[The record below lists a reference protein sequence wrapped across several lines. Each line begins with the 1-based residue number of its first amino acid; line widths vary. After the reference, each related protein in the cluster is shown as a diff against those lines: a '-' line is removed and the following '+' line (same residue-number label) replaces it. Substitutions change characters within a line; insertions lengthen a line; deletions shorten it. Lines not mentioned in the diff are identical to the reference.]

1 MQDVEHVTI
10 AISRPPDVVA
20 AFLRDPANLPA
31 WADGLGSVEQRD
43 GRWVVV
49 GPTGTAGLRF
59 VAAND
64 HGVVDHWV
72 WPDAGDEVHVPVRVL
87 ANDDG
92 AQVTFTVFGRPN
104 GSPGDLAQDRDA
116 VAADLERLRR
126 TLERG

>member
-10 AISRPPDVVA
+10 AIARPPDVVA
-20 AFLRDPANLPA
+20 AFLLDAANLPA

-49 GPTGTAGLRF
+49 GPSGTAGLRF

-72 WPDAGDEVHVPVRVL
+72 CPEGGDEVHVPVRVL

-104 GSPGDLAQDRDA
+104 AGPGDLAQDRNA
-116 VAADLERLRR
+116 VAADLERLQR